1 MRSIRRTQFEMR
13 IELMPLIDVIFLL
26 LTFFIFALMVMSPAL
41 KMLAMET
48 ADLPNA
54 AADLPGNAVTVSI
67 NEQGKIFVD
76 REQATLE
83 DIVPRLQAAVADEP
97 STTIYVASSE
107 EGETDRL
114 PIFLALYD
122 TLAPAGLN
130 VKLVSNRPVE
140 PGTAPLPE

>member
-1 MRSIRRTQFEMR
+1 MR

-41 KMLAMET
+41 KMVAMET
-48 ADLPNA
+48 TDLPNA
-54 AADLPGNAVTVSI
+54 AADLPGAAVTVSI
-67 NEQGKIFVD
+67 DEQGKIFVD

-83 DIVPRLQAAVADEP
+83 DVVPRLRAAVGDEP
-97 STTIYVASSE
+97 NMTIYVASSE

-114 PIFLALYD
+114 PVFLALYD
-122 TLAPAGLN
+122 LLAPAGLN

-140 PGTAPLPE
+140 PGPAPLPE

>member
-1 MRSIRRTQFEMR
+1 MRSLRRTQHEMR

-54 AADLPGNAVTVSI
+54 AADLPGTAVTVSI
-67 NEQGKIFVD
+67 DEKGKIFVD
-76 REQATLE
+76 REPATLE
-83 DIVPRLQAAVADEP
+83 NIVPRLREAVAQEP
-97 STTIYVASSE
+97 DATIYVASSE

-114 PIFLALYD
+114 PVFLALYD

-140 PGTAPLPE
+140 PGTAPPAE